1 MFCMRSNSGHIVELQ
16 KVKLIVEL
24 AKKAS
29 MLIYKFKVH
38 CCIYLVN
45 VSARLDQIF
54 WVIYTSVE
62 NDKDLYVQKIFQL
75 LLYNTFH
82 FALVNIIKSIWK
94 ENKDIDIKICIYTL
108 FSRIINYIFIN
119 VLRYCF
125 WMLLPMHKP
134 VSILS

>member
-1 MFCMRSNSGHIVELQ
+1 MRSNLRHIVELQ

-29 MLIYKFKVH
+29 MLIYNFKIH

-94 ENKDIDIKICIYTL
+94 ANKEIDIKI
-108 FSRIINYIFIN
+108 YIF
-119 VLRYCF
+119 CF
-125 WMLLPMHKP
+125 LE
-134 VSILS
+134 